1 MFCRRTSVL
10 REACVNRRYSQCTSS
25 VSNESR
31 CNVVGIQMLP
41 EFIRSRIFGSFR
53 SDNISENALAE
64 IERHLAKHGLQG
76 QKTSVRNVDQFE
88 LPTLYGDSIDD
99 HFRFIAEQQIKPYK
113 DLADIIANSSLPLRP
128 KRWILKPGWTKYDS
142 KNKLCYSVDFPQEK
156 VVLFDVE
163 VLMSEGNYPTLAT
176 AVSPTAWYS
185 WCSRR
190 LFSKDAS
197 DQRHID
203 IDDLI
208 PLHSKFQDSA
218 NDSVKDQEARLA
230 IGHNVGFDRSFVR
243 EQYLIKSTKTR
254 FIDTMS
260 LHIAVSGL
268 TGLQRVLYMANKTG
282 SKRKEVQEHEVET
295 VKHGFIPGFE
305 WTEESSLN
313 NLSDV
318 HQLYCK
324 NAIPLQK
331 HVRDIFVSGTMDDV
345 RHNVQ
350 DLMAY
355 CATDVKATHDV
366 FKHLW
371 PEFWVRFPHPVTF
384 AGMLEMGLTYLPVN
398 KNWQKYID
406 SSNEKYSELENELN
420 AVLFQLAEE
429 AAKLPPESY
438 RNNVWLWDLDWST
451 KRMRISAK
459 GSSSGTGA
467 EEVTKTAAEK
477 GKPDEQS
484 TKFASSAAKQ
494 KFVYV
499 SCPKWFAEL
508 CDREET
514 FRPTKLSLQRRVAA
528 KLLQLVWDGFPLH
541 YDETHGWGY
550 LVPSQQHNLL
560 DEAVSCG
567 EGCNNDLSTPNS
579 FPFKSLLKLCAETK
593 PEWISELNSV
603 ADTEKRMDEIL
614 EKIQNCNGAE
624 EDTSY
629 YWNELERLKGYS
641 SSRKSKKLDLTGEG
655 PFMDVV
661 PNCEFY
667 KLPHRDG
674 AGKRVGNPLAKDFL
688 SKIEEGV
695 LRSTI
700 GDKAESVLKFGS
712 MCSYWKNN
720 MKRISSQMVVQLPD
734 DDSAHKSPEDF
745 HGAIVP
751 RVITAGTVTR
761 RAVEQTWLTASNA
774 YLDRVGSELKAM
786 IQSPPKYHF
795 VGADVDSQEL
805 WIAAILGDANFH
817 KIHGCTAFGW
827 MTLQGTKS
835 EGTDLHSHTARLAG
849 ISRDQAK
856 VFNYG
861 RIYGAGQRFAEQL
874 LMKFNHR
881 LSQSEAHKK
890 ARTIFV
896 ATKGRRVRVKNTR
909 DNNAD
914 EDSDELSLIEWQ
926 DGTESHMFNMLERI
940 ARSAEPRTPVL
951 NGMISKAL
959 EPRNVKGEFMTS
971 RVNWVVQSS
980 AVDYLHLMLV
990 CMRWLFDLYS
1000 IDGRFCISIHDE
1012 VRYLVASDDRYRAAL
1027 ALQITNLLT
1036 RSMFAYKL
1044 GFDDLPLSVAF
1055 FSSVDIDVCLRKE
1068 TSMDCITPSNPF
1080 GLKDGYHIPP
1090 GESLDINEIARRTNI
1105 TNEVSSRDETI
1116 HS

>member
-1 MFCRRTSVL
+1 VS
-10 REACVNRRYSQCTSS
+10 RRYGRLTTS

-41 EFIRSRIFGSFR
+41 EFIRCRIFGGFKN
-53 SDNISENALAE
+53 DCISEKALTE

-76 QKTSVRNVDQFE
+76 QKITFRDVDQFE

-99 HFRFIAEQQIKPYK
+99 HFRVIAGQQIKPYK
-113 DLADIIANSSLPLRP
+113 ELADIIANSSLPLRP

-176 AVSPTAWYS
+176 AVSPNAWYS

-190 LFSKDAS
+190 LFSKDAK
-197 DQRHID
+197 DKIYLD

-208 PLHSKFQDSA
+208 PLHSRIQDSA
-218 NDSVKDQEARLA
+218 SDSVRDLEARLV

-243 EQYLIKSTKTR
+243 EQYLIKNTKTR

-324 NAIPLQK
+324 DAIPLQK

-345 RHNVQ
+345 RSNIQ

-371 PEFWVRFPHPVTF
+371 QEFGVRFPHPVTF
-384 AGMLEMGLTYLPVN
+384 AGMLEMGLTYLPVTE
-398 KNWQKYID
+398 NWQKYID
-406 SSNEKYSELENELN
+406 SSNEKYSEMENELN

-429 AAKLPPESY
+429 AAKLPPDSY

-451 KRMRISAK
+451 KRMRVSIKA
-459 GSSSGTGA
+459 SSSSNSIDDA
-467 EEVTKTAAEK
+467 KANDSK
-477 GKPDEQS
+477 RKSNDQS
-484 TKFASSAAKQ
+484 TNLVSSAAKQ
-494 KFVYV
+494 KFMYV

-508 CDREET
+508 CDREEN

-550 LVPSQQHNLL
+550 LVPSQQHDLL
-560 DEAVSCG
+560 DEAISNGESC
-567 EGCNNDLSTPNS
+567 NDDQSAPAS
-579 FPFKSLLKLCAETK
+579 FPINSLVKLCAETK
-593 PEWISELNSV
+593 PEWITELASV
-603 ADTEKRMDEIL
+603 AETEKRMDEIL
-614 EKIQNCNGAE
+614 EKIQNSNGAE

-641 SSRKSKKLDLTGEG
+641 SNRKSKKLDLAGEG
-655 PFMDVV
+655 PFLDVV
-661 PNCEFY
+661 PGCEFY

-695 LRSTI
+695 LRSTV

-720 MKRISSQMVVQLPD
+720 VKRISSQMVVQLPD
-734 DDSAHKSPEDF
+734 ENPLLESPGGF
-745 HGAIVP
+745 LGAIVP

-774 YLDRVGSELKAM
+774 YTDRVGSELKAM

-849 ISRDQAK
+849 ISRDHAK

-890 ARTIFV
+890 ARAIFV
-896 ATKGRRVRVKNTR
+896 ATKGRRVRVKNSG
-909 DNNAD
+909 D
-914 EDSDELSLIEWQ
+914 EDTDE
-926 DGTESHMFNMLERI
+926 DGNEFITYRM
-940 ARSAEPRTPVL
+940 AR
-951 NGMISKAL
+951 
-959 EPRNVKGEFMTS
+959 
-971 RVNWVVQSS
+971 W
-980 AVDYLHLMLV
+980 D
-990 CMRWLFDLYS
+990 
-1000 IDGRFCISIHDE
+1000 
-1012 VRYLVASDDRYRAAL
+1012 
-1027 ALQITNLLT
+1027 
-1036 RSMFAYKL
+1036 
-1044 GFDDLPLSVAF
+1044 
-1055 FSSVDIDVCLRKE
+1055 
-1068 TSMDCITPSNPF
+1068 
-1080 GLKDGYHIPP
+1080 
-1090 GESLDINEIARRTNI
+1090 
-1105 TNEVSSRDETI
+1105 
-1116 HS
+1116 